1 MFRHYNII
9 GTRNLKHNKFFARIN
24 ISGMGIV
31 PTIFTLIA
39 AVGMFGFET
48 SFTKMRTRKI
58 SLQKLPGA
66 SSKHM
71 FLKLVKEFIILIIIA
86 NIIFWKIETG
96 INEIDLA
103 TYRIEMGVWDFIIT
117 GCIVMII
124 SSIILFYPT
133 KKKLLLKIYNMH

>member
-1 MFRHYNII
+1 MSSQHLII
-9 GTRNLKHNKFFARIN
+9 GLKNLRQNKFFVRIH

-133 KKKLLLKIYNMH
+133 KKTSVENL